1 MAKRSS
7 RRGKAQPKP
16 KSRLS
21 PYLIAGV
28 FVAALVLVAAVIL
41 LTRPNPQQQAG
52 PVPTLP
58 STLPYETGVTEEGYP
73 YKGPADA
80 KVTVIEFAD
89 YQCEFCADM
98 EAMVLPRVD
107 EDFVRTGLIKF
118 VYQDFAF
125 LGPESKTAAQAAHCA
140 KEQGRFWEYHHV
152 LFANQGQPNTGA
164 FERGKLE
171 GFAEQVGLDVQ
182 AFKQCLSSGKYAD
195 LVTASTAEGRRRG
208 LRGTPTF
215 FIGDRKLE
223 GAVPYEEL
231 KTAIELALRE
241 AE

>member
-7 RRGKAQPKP
+7 RRRKAQP

-28 FVAALVLVAAVIL
+28 FVAALVLVAGVIL
-41 LTRPNPQQQAG
+41 LTRPSPQQQAS

-58 STLPYETGVTEEGYP
+58 STLDYETGVTEEGYP
-73 YKGPADA
+73 YKGSADA

-89 YQCEFCADM
+89 YQCEFCADA
-98 EAMVLPRVD
+98 EATLMPRID
-107 EDFVRTGLIKF
+107 EDFVRPGLIRF
-118 VYQDFAF
+118 IYQDFAF

-152 LFANQGQPNTGA
+152 LFANQGQPNSGA
-164 FERGKLE
+164 FARAKLE
-171 GFAEQVGLDVQ
+171 RFAEQVGLDVK
-182 AFKQCLSSGKYAD
+182 AFKQCLSSKKYAD

-215 FIGDRKLE
+215 FVGDRMLE